1 MSNGSYSIHI
11 SGRKHSIKNKKNLV
25 SFYNHILRVYQ
36 EKKGTYDKDKIVELI
51 ENPCKSAKDY
61 IKVFNNSFL
70 EEVSEYNNKQKRKDR
85 KIDDYF
91 KHVEATDKDVAV
103 EIIIQISDQY
113 YWKENPDKKKFME
126 NVYREQIKDFKEKF
140 PDFIITNAML
150 HLDEASPHLH
160 VLGIPKATGYKR
172 GMSSQCAKSKIFTPE
187 TLEKMQKEMRE
198 NALVSMR
205 KFADPNF
212 NFKEKEKGR
221 NFDYSKEKIIELKT
235 NNDKI
240 NQVNN
245 DLKSDIMENFNEI
258 GEISRQIEKSS
269 KNIFYRI
276 FHNLPDLRHKLDK
289 KEKKL
294 ISNINWLVQNH
305 LKNLSRNFSSM
316 DEFLEGFPVIDFEGI
331 RKSAERDFYRDTYS
345 EFKQSKKDDLISEL
359 AEKEKTKKSNIEKAV
374 NLAVKELAR
383 TPEIYNKVVEIKKKE
398 IENNPGELEDLMK
411 EVERQLFQIYSDL
424 IRNSDKD
431 LFKKRRSQIRNEVV
445 LELKDEIKK
454 TVDTSEFRKQ
464 AIDEYRKSELERDLS
479 ETEKAGINKE
489 ILKIKVN
496 EALENPSD
504 EIIEKVNQEVK
515 EKLVEMKF
523 DEKINSMDYE
533 IDVNNAIEEGIKA
546 SAEKNLAAGSLMAD
560 KIIKVAHE
568 AINRYTDISNS
579 DKIIKEVLFEG
590 QVKPALEI
598 VSMGCGIEDMAKSD
612 PKIFRDVITRIK
624 EKIQE
629 IADYFG
635 VKVVHQGKD
644 FQKYKHTQPVKIKE
658 KSIIKE

>member
-1 MSNGSYSIHI
+1 MNGSYSFHI
-11 SGRKHSIKNKKNLV
+11 SSRQHAIKNKKQLV
-25 SFYNHILRVYQ
+25 SFYKHILRLYQ
-36 EKKGTYDKDKIVELI
+36 EKKGTYDKDKIIELI
-51 ENPCKSAKDY
+51 ENPCKSANDY
-61 IKVFNNSFL
+61 VKVFNKSFSNEL
-70 EEVSEYNNKQKRKDR
+70 LEYNNKQKRDDR

-91 KHVEATDKDVAV
+91 KHVESSDKDIAV
-103 EIIIQISDQY
+103 EIIIQISDKY
-113 YWKENPDKKKFME
+113 YWDENPDKRKFME
-126 NVYREQIKDFKEKF
+126 DVYREQIKDLQEMF
-140 PDFIITNAML
+140 PNLIITNAML
-150 HLDEASPHLH
+150 HLDEASPHIH
-160 VLGIPKATGYKR
+160 ILGIPKATDYKR
-172 GMSSQCAKSKIFTPE
+172 GLLAQCAKSKVFTPE
-187 TLEKMQKEMRE
+187 ILEKTQEEMRE
-198 NALVSMR
+198 KALNSMR
-205 KFADPNF
+205 KFADPDF
-212 NFKEKEKGR
+212 TFKKKEKGR

-235 NNDKI
+235 GNDRR
-240 NQVNN
+240 NQLNN
-245 DLKSDIMENFNEI
+245 DLTADIQENFNEI
-258 GEISRQIEKSS
+258 DKISKQIERS
-269 KNIFYRI
+269 KKNFFYRV
-276 FHNLPDLRHKLDK
+276 FHNLPDLRDKLDK

-294 ISNINWLVQNH
+294 ISNIDWLVQNH
-305 LKNLSRNFSSM
+305 LKKLSRNFSSM

-331 RKSAERDFYRDTYS
+331 RKSAERDFYRETYS

-374 NLAVKELAR
+374 DLAVKELAR

-411 EVERQLFQIYSDL
+411 EVEKQLFQIYSDL

-464 AIDEYRKSELERDLS
+464 AIDEYRKSEIERELS
-479 ETEKAGINKE
+479 EPEKTEINKE

-496 EALENPSD
+496 EALENPSN

-523 DEKINSMDYE
+523 DEKINSLDYE
-533 IDVNNAIEEGIKA
+533 IEVNNAIEEGIKA

-560 KIIKVAHE
+560 KVIKVAHE

-590 QVKPALEI
+590 QVEPALEI
-598 VSMGCGIEDMAKSD
+598 VSMGCGIKDMDKSD

-629 IADYFG
+629 IADYLG

>member
-1 MSNGSYSIHI
+1 MNGSYSIHI
-11 SGRKHSIKNKKNLV
+11 SSRQHAIKNKKQLV
-25 SFYNHILRVYQ
+25 SFYKHILRLYQ
-36 EKKGTYDKDKIVELI
+36 EKKGTYDKDKIIELI
-51 ENPCKSAKDY
+51 ENPCKSANDY
-61 IKVFNNSFL
+61 VKVFNKSFSNEL
-70 EEVSEYNNKQKRKDR
+70 LEYNNKQKRDDR

-91 KHVEATDKDVAV
+91 KHVESSDKDIAV
-103 EIIIQISDQY
+103 EIIIQISDKY
-113 YWKENPDKKKFME
+113 YWDENPDKRKFME
-126 NVYREQIKDFKEKF
+126 DVYREQIKDLQEMF
-140 PDFIITNAML
+140 PNLIITNAML
-150 HLDEASPHLH
+150 HLDEASPHIH
-160 VLGIPKATGYKR
+160 ILGIPKATDYKR
-172 GMSSQCAKSKIFTPE
+172 GLQAQCAKSKVFTPE
-187 TLEKMQKEMRE
+187 ILEKTQEEMRE
-198 NALVSMR
+198 KALNSMR
-205 KFADPNF
+205 KFADPDF
-212 NFKEKEKGR
+212 TFKKKEKGR

-258 GEISRQIEKSS
+258 DEISRQIEKSR
-269 KNIFYRI
+269 KNFFYRI
-276 FHNLPDLRHKLDK
+276 FHNLPDLRDKLDK

-294 ISNINWLVQNH
+294 ISNIDWLVQNH
-305 LKNLSRNFSSM
+305 LKKLSRNFSSM

-331 RKSAERDFYRDTYS
+331 RKSAERDFYRETYL

-612 PKIFRDVITRIK
+612 PKIFRDVIARIK
-624 EKIQE
+624 EKIQGV
-629 IADYFG
+629 ADYLG
-635 VKVVHQGKD
+635 VEVVFRGRD
-644 FQKYKHTQPVKIKE
+644 VQKYKHTQPVKIKE

>member
-1 MSNGSYSIHI
+1 MNGSYSIHI
-11 SGRKHSIKNKKNLV
+11 SSRQHAIKNKKQLV
-25 SFYNHILRVYQ
+25 SFYKHILRLYQ
-36 EKKGTYDKDKIVELI
+36 EKKGTYDKDKIIELI
-51 ENPCKSAKDY
+51 ENPCKSANDY
-61 IKVFNNSFL
+61 VKVFNKSFSNEL
-70 EEVSEYNNKQKRKDR
+70 LEYNNKQKRDDR

-91 KHVEATDKDVAV
+91 KHVESSDKDIAV
-103 EIIIQISDQY
+103 EIIIQISDKY
-113 YWKENPDKKKFME
+113 YWDENTDKRKFME
-126 NVYREQIKDFKEKF
+126 DVYREQIKDLQEMF
-140 PDFIITNAML
+140 PNLIITNAML
-150 HLDEASPHLH
+150 HLDEASPHIH
-160 VLGIPKATGYKR
+160 ILGIPKATDYKR
-172 GMSSQCAKSKIFTPE
+172 GLQAQCAKSKVFTPE
-187 TLEKMQKEMRE
+187 ILEKTQEEMRE
-198 NALVSMR
+198 KALNSMR
-205 KFADPNF
+205 KFADPDF
-212 NFKEKEKGR
+212 TFKKKEKGR

-276 FHNLPDLRHKLDK
+276 FHNLPDLRDKLDK

-294 ISNINWLVQNH
+294 ISNIDWLVQNH

-331 RKSAERDFYRDTYS
+331 RKSAERDFYRETYL

-374 NLAVKELAR
+374 DLAVKELAR

-464 AIDEYRKSELERDLS
+464 AIDEYRKSEIERDLS

-515 EKLVEMKF
+515 ERLVEMKF
-523 DEKINSMDYE
+523 NEKINSLDYE
-533 IDVNNAIEEGIKA
+533 IEVNNAIEEGIKA

-560 KIIKVAHE
+560 KVIKVAHE
-568 AINRYTDISNS
+568 AINRYTGICNS
-579 DKIIKEVLFEG
+579 DKIIKETLFEG

-629 IADYFG
+629 IADYLGIDMIFR
-635 VKVVHQGKD
+635 GKD
-644 FQKYKHTQPVKIKE
+644 IQKYKHMQPVKIKE
-658 KSIIKE
+658 KSIIK

>member
-1 MSNGSYSIHI
+1 MNGSYSFHI
-11 SGRKHSIKNKKNLV
+11 SSRQHAIKNKKQLV
-25 SFYNHILRVYQ
+25 SFYKHILRLYQ
-36 EKKGTYDKDKIVELI
+36 EKKGTYDKDKIIELI
-51 ENPCKSAKDY
+51 ENPCKSANDY
-61 IKVFNNSFL
+61 VKVFNKSFSNEL
-70 EEVSEYNNKQKRKDR
+70 LEYNNKQKRDDR

-91 KHVEATDKDVAV
+91 KHVESSDKDIAV
-103 EIIIQISDQY
+103 EIIIQISDKY
-113 YWKENPDKKKFME
+113 YWDENPDKRKFME
-126 NVYREQIKDFKEKF
+126 DVYREQIKDLQEMF
-140 PDFIITNAML
+140 PNLIITNAML
-150 HLDEASPHLH
+150 HLDEASPHIH
-160 VLGIPKATGYKR
+160 ILGIPKATDYKR
-172 GMSSQCAKSKIFTPE
+172 GLLAQCAKSKVFTPE
-187 TLEKMQKEMRE
+187 ILEKTQEEMRE
-198 NALVSMR
+198 KALNSMR
-205 KFADPNF
+205 KFADPDF
-212 NFKEKEKGR
+212 TFKKKEKGR

-235 NNDKI
+235 GNDRR
-240 NQVNN
+240 NQLNN
-245 DLKSDIMENFNEI
+245 DLTADIQENFNEI
-258 GEISRQIEKSS
+258 DKISKQIERS
-269 KNIFYRI
+269 KKNFFYRV
-276 FHNLPDLRHKLDK
+276 FHNLPDLRDKLDK

-294 ISNINWLVQNH
+294 ISNIDWLVQNH

-331 RKSAERDFYRDTYS
+331 RKSAERDFYRETYL

-374 NLAVKELAR
+374 DLAVKELAR

-398 IENNPGELEDLMK
+398 IENNPGELENLMK
-411 EVERQLFQIYSDL
+411 EVENQLFQLYSDL

-431 LFKKRRSQIRNEVV
+431 FFKKRRSQIRNEVV

-496 EALENPSD
+496 EALENPSN

-515 EKLVEMKF
+515 ERLVEMKF
-523 DEKINSMDYE
+523 DEKINSLDYE
-533 IDVNNAIEEGIKA
+533 IEVNNAIEEGIKA

-560 KIIKVAHE
+560 KVIKVAHE

-590 QVKPALEI
+590 QVEPALEI
-598 VSMGCGIEDMAKSD
+598 VSMGCGIKDMDKSD
-612 PKIFRDVITRIK
+612 PKIFRDVVSKIK
-624 EKIQE
+624 EKIQK
-629 IADYFG
+629 IADYWG
-635 VKVVHQGKD
+635 IDVVFRGKD
-644 FQKYKHTQPVKIKE
+644 IQKYKHMQPVKIKE

>member
-1 MSNGSYSIHI
+1 MNGSYSIHI
-11 SGRKHSIKNKKNLV
+11 SSRQHAIKNKKQLV
-25 SFYNHILRVYQ
+25 SFYKHILRLYQ
-36 EKKGTYDKDKIVELI
+36 EKKGTYDKDKIIELI
-51 ENPCKSAKDY
+51 ENPCKSANDY
-61 IKVFNNSFL
+61 VKVFNKSFSNEL
-70 EEVSEYNNKQKRKDR
+70 LEYNNKQKRDDR

-91 KHVEATDKDVAV
+91 KHVESSDKDIAV
-103 EIIIQISDQY
+103 EIIIQISDKY
-113 YWKENPDKKKFME
+113 YWDENPDKRKFME
-126 NVYREQIKDFKEKF
+126 DVYREQIKDLQEMF
-140 PDFIITNAML
+140 PNLIITNAML
-150 HLDEASPHLH
+150 HLDEASPHIH
-160 VLGIPKATGYKR
+160 ILGIPKATDYKR
-172 GMSSQCAKSKIFTPE
+172 GLQAQCAKSKVFTPE
-187 TLEKMQKEMRE
+187 ILEKTQEEMRE
-198 NALVSMR
+198 KALNSMR
-205 KFADPNF
+205 KFADPDF
-212 NFKEKEKGR
+212 TFKKKEKGR

-276 FHNLPDLRHKLDK
+276 FHNLPDLRDKLDK

-294 ISNINWLVQNH
+294 ISNIDWLVQNH
-305 LKNLSRNFSSM
+305 LKKLSRNFSSM

-331 RKSAERDFYRDTYS
+331 RKSAERDFYRETYL

-612 PKIFRDVITRIK
+612 PKIFRDVTARIK
-624 EKIQE
+624 EKIQGV
-629 IADYFG
+629 ADYLG
-635 VKVVHQGKD
+635 VEVVFRGRD
-644 FQKYKHTQPVKIKE
+644 VQKYKHTQPVKIKE

>member
-1 MSNGSYSIHI
+1 MNGSYSIHI
-11 SGRKHSIKNKKNLV
+11 SSRQHAIKNKKQLV
-25 SFYNHILRVYQ
+25 SFYKHILRLYQ
-36 EKKGTYDKDKIVELI
+36 EKKGTYDKDKIIELI
-51 ENPCKSAKDY
+51 ENPCKSANDY
-61 IKVFNNSFL
+61 VKVFNKSFSNEL
-70 EEVSEYNNKQKRKDR
+70 LEYNNKQKRDDR

-91 KHVEATDKDVAV
+91 KHVESSDKDIAV
-103 EIIIQISDQY
+103 EIIIQISDKY
-113 YWKENPDKKKFME
+113 YWDENPDKRKFME
-126 NVYREQIKDFKEKF
+126 DVYREQIKDLQEMF
-140 PDFIITNAML
+140 PNLIITNAML
-150 HLDEASPHLH
+150 HLDEASPHIH
-160 VLGIPKATGYKR
+160 ILGIPKATDYKR
-172 GMSSQCAKSKIFTPE
+172 GLQAQCAKSKVFTPE
-187 TLEKMQKEMRE
+187 ILEKTQEEMRE
-198 NALVSMR
+198 KALNSMR
-205 KFADPNF
+205 KFADPDF
-212 NFKEKEKGR
+212 TFKKKEKGR

-276 FHNLPDLRHKLDK
+276 FHNLPDLRDKLDK

-294 ISNINWLVQNH
+294 ISNIDWLVQNH
-305 LKNLSRNFSSM
+305 LKKLSRNFSSM

-331 RKSAERDFYRDTYS
+331 RKSAERDFYRETYL

-374 NLAVKELAR
+374 DLAVKELAR

-612 PKIFRDVITRIK
+612 PKIFRDVIARIK
-624 EKIQE
+624 EKIQGV
-629 IADYFG
+629 ADYLG
-635 VKVVHQGKD
+635 VEVVFRGRD
-644 FQKYKHTQPVKIKE
+644 VQKYKHTQPVKIKE

>member
-1 MSNGSYSIHI
+1 MNGSYSFHI
-11 SGRKHSIKNKKNLV
+11 SSRQHAIKNKKQLV
-25 SFYNHILRVYQ
+25 SFYKHILRLYQ
-36 EKKGTYDKDKIVELI
+36 EKKGTYDKDKIIELI
-51 ENPCKSAKDY
+51 ENPCKSANDY
-61 IKVFNNSFL
+61 VKVFNKSFSNEL
-70 EEVSEYNNKQKRKDR
+70 LEYNNKQKRDDR

-91 KHVEATDKDVAV
+91 KHVESSDKDIAV
-103 EIIIQISDQY
+103 EIIIQISDKY
-113 YWKENPDKKKFME
+113 YWDENPDKRKFME
-126 NVYREQIKDFKEKF
+126 DVYREQIKDLQEMF
-140 PDFIITNAML
+140 PNLIITNAML
-150 HLDEASPHLH
+150 HLDEASPHIH
-160 VLGIPKATGYKR
+160 ILGIPKATDYKR
-172 GMSSQCAKSKIFTPE
+172 GLLAQCAKSKVF
-187 TLEKMQKEMRE
+187 TLEILEKTQEEMRE
-198 NALVSMR
+198 KALNSMR
-205 KFADPNF
+205 KFADPDF
-212 NFKEKEKGR
+212 TFKKKEKGR

-235 NNDKI
+235 GNDRR
-240 NQVNN
+240 NQLNN
-245 DLKSDIMENFNEI
+245 DLTADIMENFNEI
-258 GEISRQIEKSS
+258 DEISRQIEKSS

-276 FHNLPDLRHKLDK
+276 FHNLPDLRDKLDK

-294 ISNINWLVQNH
+294 ISNIDWLVQNH
-305 LKNLSRNFSSM
+305 LKKLSRNFSSM

-331 RKSAERDFYRDTYS
+331 RKSAERDFYRETYL

-411 EVERQLFQIYSDL
+411 EVEKQLFQIYSDL

-464 AIDEYRKSELERDLS
+464 AIDEYRKSEIERDLS

-515 EKLVEMKF
+515 ERLVEMKF
-523 DEKINSMDYE
+523 NEKINSLDYE
-533 IDVNNAIEEGIKA
+533 IEVNNAIEEGIKA
-546 SAEKNLAAGSLMAD
+546 SAEKNLVASSFMAD
-560 KIIKVAHE
+560 KVIEVAHE
-568 AINRYTDISNS
+568 AINRYTGICNS
-579 DKIIKEVLFEG
+579 DKIIKETLFEG

-629 IADYFG
+629 IADYLG

>member
-1 MSNGSYSIHI
+1 MNGSYSFHI
-11 SGRKHSIKNKKNLV
+11 SSRQHAIKNKKQLV
-25 SFYNHILRVYQ
+25 SFYKHILRLYQ
-36 EKKGTYDKDKIVELI
+36 EKKGTYDKDKIIELI
-51 ENPCKSAKDY
+51 ENPCKSANDY
-61 IKVFNNSFL
+61 VKVFNKSFSNEL
-70 EEVSEYNNKQKRKDR
+70 LEYNNKQKRDDR

-91 KHVEATDKDVAV
+91 KHVESSDKDIAV
-103 EIIIQISDQY
+103 EIIIQISDKY
-113 YWKENPDKKKFME
+113 YWDENPDKRKFME
-126 NVYREQIKDFKEKF
+126 DVYREQIKDLQEMF
-140 PDFIITNAML
+140 PNLIITNAML
-150 HLDEASPHLH
+150 HLDEASPHIH
-160 VLGIPKATGYKR
+160 ILGIPKATDYKR
-172 GMSSQCAKSKIFTPE
+172 GLQAQCAKSKVFTPE
-187 TLEKMQKEMRE
+187 ILEKTQEEMRE
-198 NALVSMR
+198 KALNSMR
-205 KFADPNF
+205 KFADPDF
-212 NFKEKEKGR
+212 TFKKKEKGR

-276 FHNLPDLRHKLDK
+276 FHNLPDLRDKLDK

-294 ISNINWLVQNH
+294 ISNIDWLVQNH
-305 LKNLSRNFSSM
+305 LKKLSRNFSSM

-331 RKSAERDFYRDTYS
+331 RKSAERDFYRETYL

-612 PKIFRDVITRIK
+612 PKIFRDVIARIK
-624 EKIQE
+624 EKIQK
-629 IADYFG
+629 IADYLGIDLVFR
-635 VKVVHQGKD
+635 GKD
-644 FQKYKHTQPVKIKE
+644 IQKYKHMQPVKIKE

>member
-1 MSNGSYSIHI
+1 MNGSYSIHI
-11 SGRKHSIKNKKNLV
+11 SSRQHAIKNKKQLV
-25 SFYNHILRVYQ
+25 SFYKHILRLYQ
-36 EKKGTYDKDKIVELI
+36 EKKGTYDKDKIIELI
-51 ENPCKSAKDY
+51 ENPCKSANDY
-61 IKVFNNSFL
+61 VKVFNKSFSNEL
-70 EEVSEYNNKQKRKDR
+70 LEYNNKQKRDDR

-91 KHVEATDKDVAV
+91 KHVESSDKDIAV
-103 EIIIQISDQY
+103 EIIIQISDKY
-113 YWKENPDKKKFME
+113 YWDENPDKRKFME
-126 NVYREQIKDFKEKF
+126 DVYREQIKDLQEMF
-140 PDFIITNAML
+140 PNLIITNAML
-150 HLDEASPHLH
+150 HLDEASPHIH
-160 VLGIPKATGYKR
+160 ILGIPKATDYKR
-172 GMSSQCAKSKIFTPE
+172 GLQAQCAKSKVFTPE
-187 TLEKMQKEMRE
+187 ILEKTQEEMRE
-198 NALVSMR
+198 KALNSMR
-205 KFADPNF
+205 KFADPDF
-212 NFKEKEKGR
+212 TFKKKEKGR

-258 GEISRQIEKSS
+258 DEISRQIEKSR

-276 FHNLPDLRHKLDK
+276 FHNLPDLRDKLDK

-294 ISNINWLVQNH
+294 ISNIDWLVQNH
-305 LKNLSRNFSSM
+305 LKKLSRNFSSM

-331 RKSAERDFYRDTYS
+331 RKSAERDFYRETYL

-612 PKIFRDVITRIK
+612 PKIFRDVIARIK
-624 EKIQE
+624 EKIQGV
-629 IADYFG
+629 ADYLG
-635 VKVVHQGKD
+635 VEVVFRGRD
-644 FQKYKHTQPVKIKE
+644 VQKYKHTQPVKIKE

>member
-1 MSNGSYSIHI
+1 MNGSYSFHI
-11 SGRKHSIKNKKNLV
+11 SSRQHAIKNKKQLV
-25 SFYNHILRVYQ
+25 SFYKHILRLYQ
-36 EKKGTYDKDKIVELI
+36 EKKGTYDKDKIIELI
-51 ENPCKSAKDY
+51 ENPCKSANDY
-61 IKVFNNSFL
+61 VKVFNKSFSNEL
-70 EEVSEYNNKQKRKDR
+70 LEYNNKQKRDDR

-91 KHVEATDKDVAV
+91 KHVESSDKDIAV
-103 EIIIQISDQY
+103 EIIIQISDKY
-113 YWKENPDKKKFME
+113 YWDENPDKRKFME
-126 NVYREQIKDFKEKF
+126 DVYREQIKDLQEMF
-140 PDFIITNAML
+140 PNLIITNAML
-150 HLDEASPHLH
+150 HLDEASPHIH
-160 VLGIPKATGYKR
+160 ILGIPKATDYKR
-172 GMSSQCAKSKIFTPE
+172 GLLAQCAKSKVFTPE
-187 TLEKMQKEMRE
+187 ILEKTQEEMRE
-198 NALVSMR
+198 KALNSMR
-205 KFADPNF
+205 KFADPDF
-212 NFKEKEKGR
+212 TFKKKEKGR

-235 NNDKI
+235 GNDRR
-240 NQVNN
+240 NQLNN
-245 DLKSDIMENFNEI
+245 DLTADIQENFNEI
-258 GEISRQIEKSS
+258 DEISRQIEKFR
-269 KNIFYRI
+269 KNFFYRI
-276 FHNLPDLRHKLDK
+276 FHNLPDLRDKLDK

-294 ISNINWLVQNH
+294 ISNIDWLVQNH

-331 RKSAERDFYRDTYS
+331 RKSAERDFYRETYL

-374 NLAVKELAR
+374 DLAVKELAR

-398 IENNPGELEDLMK
+398 IENNPGELENLMK
-411 EVERQLFQIYSDL
+411 EVENQLFQLYSDL

-431 LFKKRRSQIRNEVV
+431 FFKKRRSQIRNEVV

-496 EALENPSD
+496 EALENPSN

-515 EKLVEMKF
+515 ERLVEMKF
-523 DEKINSMDYE
+523 DEKINSLDYE
-533 IDVNNAIEEGIKA
+533 IEVNNAIEEGIKA

-560 KIIKVAHE
+560 KVIKVAHE
-568 AINRYTDISNS
+568 AINRYTGICNS

-590 QVKPALEI
+590 QIKPALEI

-629 IADYFG
+629 IADYLG
-635 VKVVHQGKD
+635 IKVVHQGKD

>member
-1 MSNGSYSIHI
+1 MNGSYSIHI
-11 SGRKHSIKNKKNLV
+11 SSRQHAIKNKKQLV
-25 SFYNHILRVYQ
+25 SFYKHILRLYQ
-36 EKKGTYDKDKIVELI
+36 EKKGTYDKDKIIELI
-51 ENPCKSAKDY
+51 ENPCKSANDY
-61 IKVFNNSFL
+61 VKVFNKSFSNEL
-70 EEVSEYNNKQKRKDR
+70 LEYNNKQKRDDR

-91 KHVEATDKDVAV
+91 KHVESSDKDIAV
-103 EIIIQISDQY
+103 EIIIQISDKY
-113 YWKENPDKKKFME
+113 YWDENPDKRKFME
-126 NVYREQIKDFKEKF
+126 DVYREQIKDLQEMF
-140 PDFIITNAML
+140 PNLIITNAML
-150 HLDEASPHLH
+150 HLDEASPHIH
-160 VLGIPKATGYKR
+160 ILGIPKATDYKR
-172 GMSSQCAKSKIFTPE
+172 GLQAQCAKSKVFTPE
-187 TLEKMQKEMRE
+187 ILEKTQEEMRE
-198 NALVSMR
+198 KALNSMR
-205 KFADPNF
+205 KFADPDF
-212 NFKEKEKGR
+212 TFKKKEKGR

-276 FHNLPDLRHKLDK
+276 FHNLPDLRDKLDK

-294 ISNINWLVQNH
+294 ISNIDWLVQNH
-305 LKNLSRNFSSM
+305 LKKLSRNFSSM

-331 RKSAERDFYRDTYS
+331 RKSAERDFYRETYL

-612 PKIFRDVITRIK
+612 PKIFRDVIARIK
-624 EKIQE
+624 EKIQGV
-629 IADYFG
+629 ADYLG
-635 VKVVHQGKD
+635 VEVVFRD
-644 FQKYKHTQPVKIKE
+644 RDVQKYKHTQPVKIKE

>member
-1 MSNGSYSIHI
+1 MNGSYSIHI
-11 SGRKHSIKNKKNLV
+11 SSRQHAIKNKKQLV
-25 SFYNHILRVYQ
+25 SFYKHILRLYQ
-36 EKKGTYDKDKIVELI
+36 EKKGTYDKDKIIELI
-51 ENPCKSAKDY
+51 ENPCKSANDY
-61 IKVFNNSFL
+61 VKVFNKSFSNEL
-70 EEVSEYNNKQKRKDR
+70 LEYNNKQKRDDR

-91 KHVEATDKDVAV
+91 KHVESSDKDIAV
-103 EIIIQISDQY
+103 EIIIQISDKY
-113 YWKENPDKKKFME
+113 YWDENPDKRKFME
-126 NVYREQIKDFKEKF
+126 DVYREQIKDLQEMF
-140 PDFIITNAML
+140 PNLIITNAML
-150 HLDEASPHLH
+150 HLDEASPHIH
-160 VLGIPKATGYKR
+160 ILGIPKATDYKR
-172 GMSSQCAKSKIFTPE
+172 GLQAQCAKSKVFTPE
-187 TLEKMQKEMRE
+187 ILEKTQEEMRE
-198 NALVSMR
+198 KALNSMR
-205 KFADPNF
+205 KFADPDF
-212 NFKEKEKGR
+212 TFKKKEKGR

-276 FHNLPDLRHKLDK
+276 FHNLPDLRDKLDK

-294 ISNINWLVQNH
+294 ISNIDWLVQNH
-305 LKNLSRNFSSM
+305 LKKLSRNFSSM

-331 RKSAERDFYRDTYS
+331 RKSAERDFYRETYL

-411 EVERQLFQIYSDL
+411 EVERQLFQIYSNL

-533 IDVNNAIEEGIKA
+533 IDVNNAI
-546 SAEKNLAAGSLMAD
+546 
-560 KIIKVAHE
+560 
-568 AINRYTDISNS
+568 
-579 DKIIKEVLFEG
+579 
-590 QVKPALEI
+590 
-598 VSMGCGIEDMAKSD
+598 
-612 PKIFRDVITRIK
+612 
-624 EKIQE
+624 
-629 IADYFG
+629 
-635 VKVVHQGKD
+635 
-644 FQKYKHTQPVKIKE
+644 
-658 KSIIKE
+658 

>member
-1 MSNGSYSIHI
+1 MNGSYSIHI
-11 SGRKHSIKNKKNLV
+11 SSRQHAIKNKKQLV
-25 SFYNHILRVYQ
+25 SFYKHILRLYQ
-36 EKKGTYDKDKIVELI
+36 EKKGTYDKDKIIELI
-51 ENPCKSAKDY
+51 ENPCKSANDY
-61 IKVFNNSFL
+61 VKVFNKSFSNEL
-70 EEVSEYNNKQKRKDR
+70 LEYNNKQKRDDR

-91 KHVEATDKDVAV
+91 KHVESSDKDIAV
-103 EIIIQISDQY
+103 EIIIQISDKY
-113 YWKENPDKKKFME
+113 YWDENTDKRKFME
-126 NVYREQIKDFKEKF
+126 DVYREQIKDLQEMF
-140 PDFIITNAML
+140 PNLIITNAML
-150 HLDEASPHLH
+150 HLDEASPHIH
-160 VLGIPKATGYKR
+160 ILGIPKATDYKR
-172 GMSSQCAKSKIFTPE
+172 GLQAQCAKSKVFTPE
-187 TLEKMQKEMRE
+187 ILEKTQEEMRE
-198 NALVSMR
+198 KALNSMR
-205 KFADPNF
+205 KFADPDF
-212 NFKEKEKGR
+212 TFKKKEKGR

-276 FHNLPDLRHKLDK
+276 FHNLPDLRDKLDK

-294 ISNINWLVQNH
+294 ISNIDWLVQNH
-305 LKNLSRNFSSM
+305 LKKLSRNFSSM

-331 RKSAERDFYRDTYS
+331 RKSAERDFYRETYL

-590 QVKPALEI
+590 QV
-598 VSMGCGIEDMAKSD
+598 MGCGIEDMAKSD
-612 PKIFRDVITRIK
+612 PKIFRDVIARIK
-624 EKIQE
+624 EKIQGV
-629 IADYFG
+629 ADYLG
-635 VKVVHQGKD
+635 VEVVFRGRD
-644 FQKYKHTQPVKIKE
+644 VQKYKHTQPVKIKE

>member
-1 MSNGSYSIHI
+1 MNGSYSIHI
-11 SGRKHSIKNKKNLV
+11 SSRQHAIKNKKQLV
-25 SFYNHILRVYQ
+25 SFYKHILRLYQ
-36 EKKGTYDKDKIVELI
+36 EKKGTYDKDKIIELI
-51 ENPCKSAKDY
+51 ENPCKSANDY
-61 IKVFNNSFL
+61 VKVFNKSFSNEL
-70 EEVSEYNNKQKRKDR
+70 LEYNNKQKRDVR

-91 KHVEATDKDVAV
+91 KHVESSDKDIAV
-103 EIIIQISDQY
+103 EIIIQISDKY
-113 YWKENPDKKKFME
+113 YWDENPDKRKFME
-126 NVYREQIKDFKEKF
+126 DVYREQIKDLQEMF
-140 PDFIITNAML
+140 PNLIITNAML
-150 HLDEASPHLH
+150 HLDEASPHIH
-160 VLGIPKATGYKR
+160 ILGIPKATDYKR
-172 GMSSQCAKSKIFTPE
+172 GLQAQCAKSKVFTPE
-187 TLEKMQKEMRE
+187 ILEKTQEEMRE
-198 NALVSMR
+198 KALNSMR
-205 KFADPNF
+205 KFSDPDF
-212 NFKEKEKGR
+212 TFKKKEKGR

-276 FHNLPDLRHKLDK
+276 FHNLPDLRDKLDK

-294 ISNINWLVQNH
+294 ISNIDWLVQNH
-305 LKNLSRNFSSM
+305 LKKLSRNFSSM

-331 RKSAERDFYRDTYS
+331 RKSAERDFYRETYL

-612 PKIFRDVITRIK
+612 PKIFRDVIARIK
-624 EKIQE
+624 EKIQGV
-629 IADYFG
+629 ADYLG
-635 VKVVHQGKD
+635 VEVVFRGRD
-644 FQKYKHTQPVKIKE
+644 VQKYKHTQPVKIKE

>member
-1 MSNGSYSIHI
+1 MNGSYSFHI
-11 SGRKHSIKNKKNLV
+11 SSRQHAIKNKKQLV
-25 SFYNHILRVYQ
+25 SFYKHILRLYQ
-36 EKKGTYDKDKIVELI
+36 EKKGTYDKDKIIELI
-51 ENPCKSAKDY
+51 ENPCKSANDY
-61 IKVFNNSFL
+61 VKVFNKSFSNEL
-70 EEVSEYNNKQKRKDR
+70 LEYNNKQKRDVR

-91 KHVEATDKDVAV
+91 KHVESSDKDIAV
-103 EIIIQISDQY
+103 EIIIQISDKY
-113 YWKENPDKKKFME
+113 YWDENPDKRKFME
-126 NVYREQIKDFKEKF
+126 DVYREQIKDLQEMF
-140 PDFIITNAML
+140 PNLIITNAML
-150 HLDEASPHLH
+150 HLDEASPHIH
-160 VLGIPKATGYKR
+160 ILGIPKATDYKR
-172 GMSSQCAKSKIFTPE
+172 GLLAQCAKSKVFTPE
-187 TLEKMQKEMRE
+187 ILEKTQEEMRE
-198 NALVSMR
+198 KALNSMR
-205 KFADPNF
+205 KFAVPDF
-212 NFKEKEKGR
+212 TFKKKEKGR

-235 NNDKI
+235 GNDRR
-240 NQVNN
+240 NQLNN
-245 DLKSDIMENFNEI
+245 DLTADIQENFNEI
-258 GEISRQIEKSS
+258 DKISKQIERS
-269 KNIFYRI
+269 KKNFFYRV
-276 FHNLPDLRHKLDK
+276 FHNLPDLRDKLDK

-294 ISNINWLVQNH
+294 ISNIDWLVQNH
-305 LKNLSRNFSSM
+305 LKKLSRNFSSM

-331 RKSAERDFYRDTYS
+331 RKSAERDFYRETYS

-374 NLAVKELAR
+374 DLAVKELAR

-398 IENNPGELEDLMK
+398 IENNPGELEELMK
-411 EVERQLFQIYSDL
+411 EVEKQLFQIYSDL

-464 AIDEYRKSELERDLS
+464 AIDEYRKSEIERELS
-479 ETEKAGINKE
+479 EPEKTEINKE

-496 EALENPSD
+496 EALENPSN

-612 PKIFRDVITRIK
+612 PKIFRDVIARIK
-624 EKIQE
+624 EKIQGV
-629 IADYFG
+629 ADYLGIDLVFR
-635 VKVVHQGKD
+635 GKD
-644 FQKYKHTQPVKIKE
+644 IQKYKHMQPVKIKE
-658 KSIIKE
+658 KPIIK

>member
-1 MSNGSYSIHI
+1 MNGSYSIHI
-11 SGRKHSIKNKKNLV
+11 SSRQHAIKNKKQLV
-25 SFYNHILRVYQ
+25 SFYKHILRLYQ
-36 EKKGTYDKDKIVELI
+36 EKKGTYDKDKIIELI
-51 ENPCKSAKDY
+51 ENPCKSANDY
-61 IKVFNNSFL
+61 VKVFNKSFSNEL
-70 EEVSEYNNKQKRKDR
+70 LEYNNKQKRDDR

-91 KHVEATDKDVAV
+91 KHVESSDKDIAV
-103 EIIIQISDQY
+103 EIIIQISDKY
-113 YWKENPDKKKFME
+113 YWDENPDKRKFME
-126 NVYREQIKDFKEKF
+126 DVYREQIKDLQEMF
-140 PDFIITNAML
+140 PNLIITNAML
-150 HLDEASPHLH
+150 HLDEASPHIH
-160 VLGIPKATGYKR
+160 ILGIPKATDYKR
-172 GMSSQCAKSKIFTPE
+172 GLQAQCAKSKVFTPE
-187 TLEKMQKEMRE
+187 ILEKTQEEMRE
-198 NALVSMR
+198 KALNSMR
-205 KFADPNF
+205 KFADPDF
-212 NFKEKEKGR
+212 TFKKKEKGR

-276 FHNLPDLRHKLDK
+276 FHNLPDLRDKLDK

-294 ISNINWLVQNH
+294 ISNIDWLVQNH
-305 LKNLSRNFSSM
+305 LKKLSRNFSSM

-331 RKSAERDFYRDTYS
+331 RKSAERDFYRETYL

-411 EVERQLFQIYSDL
+411 EVENQLFQFYSDM
-424 IRNSDKD
+424 IRKSDKD
-431 LFKKRRSQIRNEVV
+431 YFKKKRSQIQNEVV

-479 ETEKAGINKE
+479 EPEKTEINKE

-598 VSMGCGIEDMAKSD
+598 VSMGCGIKDMDKSD
-612 PKIFRDVITRIK
+612 PKIFRDVVSKIK
-624 EKIQE
+624 QTIQN
-629 IADYFG
+629 IADYLG
-635 VKVVHQGKD
+635 IDVVFQGKD

>member
-1 MSNGSYSIHI
+1 MNGSYSIHI
-11 SGRKHSIKNKKNLV
+11 SSRQHAIKNKKQLV
-25 SFYNHILRVYQ
+25 SFYKHILRLYQ
-36 EKKGTYDKDKIVELI
+36 EKKGTYDKDKIIELI
-51 ENPCKSAKDY
+51 ENPCKSANDY
-61 IKVFNNSFL
+61 VKVFNKSFSNEL
-70 EEVSEYNNKQKRKDR
+70 LEYNNKQKRDDR

-91 KHVEATDKDVAV
+91 KHVESSDKDIAV
-103 EIIIQISDQY
+103 EIIIQISDKY
-113 YWKENPDKKKFME
+113 YWDENPDKRKFME
-126 NVYREQIKDFKEKF
+126 DVYREQIKDLQEMF
-140 PDFIITNAML
+140 PNLIITNAML
-150 HLDEASPHLH
+150 HLDEASPHIH
-160 VLGIPKATGYKR
+160 ILGIPKATDYKR
-172 GMSSQCAKSKIFTPE
+172 GLQAQCAKSKVFTPE
-187 TLEKMQKEMRE
+187 ILEKTQEEMRE
-198 NALVSMR
+198 KALNSMR
-205 KFADPNF
+205 KFADPDF
-212 NFKEKEKGR
+212 TFKKKEKGR

-235 NNDKI
+235 GNDRR
-240 NQVNN
+240 NQLNN
-245 DLKSDIMENFNEI
+245 DLTADIQENFNEI
-258 GEISRQIEKSS
+258 DEISRQMEKSR

-276 FHNLPDLRHKLDK
+276 FHNLPDLRDKLDK

-294 ISNINWLVQNH
+294 ISNIDWLVQNH
-305 LKNLSRNFSSM
+305 LKKLSRNFSSM

-345 EFKQSKKDDLISEL
+345 EFKQSKKNDLISEL

-383 TPEIYNKVVEIKKKE
+383 TPGIYNRVVEIKKKE

-411 EVERQLFQIYSDL
+411 EVEKQLFQFYSDL
-424 IRNSDKD
+424 IRNSDED
-431 LFKKRRSQIRNEVV
+431 LFKKRRVKIKNEVV

-464 AIDEYRKSELERDLS
+464 AIDEYRKSEIERELS
-479 ETEKAGINKE
+479 EPEKAGINKE

-523 DEKINSMDYE
+523 DEKISSMDYE

-560 KIIKVAHE
+560 EIIKVAHE
-568 AINRYTDISNS
+568 AINRYTGISNS
-579 DKIIKEVLFEG
+579 DKIIKETLFEG

-598 VSMGCGIEDMAKSD
+598 VSMGCGIKDMDKSD
-612 PKIFRDVITRIK
+612 PKIFRDVVSKIK
-624 EKIQE
+624 QTIQN
-629 IADYFG
+629 IADYLG
-635 VKVVHQGKD
+635 IDVVFQGKD

>member
-1 MSNGSYSIHI
+1 MNGSYSFHI
-11 SGRKHSIKNKKNLV
+11 SSRQHAIKNKKQLV
-25 SFYNHILRVYQ
+25 SFYKHILRLYQ
-36 EKKGTYDKDKIVELI
+36 EKKGTYDKDKIIELI
-51 ENPCKSAKDY
+51 ENPCKSANDY
-61 IKVFNNSFL
+61 VKVFNKSFSNEL
-70 EEVSEYNNKQKRKDR
+70 LEYNNKQKRDDR

-91 KHVEATDKDVAV
+91 KHVESSDKDIAV
-103 EIIIQISDQY
+103 EIIIQISDKY
-113 YWKENPDKKKFME
+113 YWDENPDKRKFME
-126 NVYREQIKDFKEKF
+126 DVYREQIKDLQEMF
-140 PDFIITNAML
+140 PNLIITNAML
-150 HLDEASPHLH
+150 HLDEASPHIH
-160 VLGIPKATGYKR
+160 ILGIPKATDYKR
-172 GMSSQCAKSKIFTPE
+172 GLLAQCAKSKVFTPE
-187 TLEKMQKEMRE
+187 ILEKTQEEMRE
-198 NALVSMR
+198 KALNSMR
-205 KFADPNF
+205 KFADPDF
-212 NFKEKEKGR
+212 TFKKKEKGR

-276 FHNLPDLRHKLDK
+276 FHNLPDLRDKLDK

-294 ISNINWLVQNH
+294 ISNIDWLVQNH
-305 LKNLSRNFSSM
+305 LKKLSRNFSSM

-331 RKSAERDFYRDTYS
+331 RKSAERDFYRETYL

-374 NLAVKELAR
+374 DLAVKELAR

-398 IENNPGELEDLMK
+398 IENNPGELENLMK
-411 EVERQLFQIYSDL
+411 EVENQLFQLYSDL

-431 LFKKRRSQIRNEVV
+431 FFKKRRSQIRNEVV

-496 EALENPSD
+496 EALENPSN

-515 EKLVEMKF
+515 ERLVEMKF
-523 DEKINSMDYE
+523 DEKINSLDYE
-533 IDVNNAIEEGIKA
+533 IEVNNAIEEGIKA

-560 KIIKVAHE
+560 KVIKVAHE

-590 QVKPALEI
+590 QVEPALEI
-598 VSMGCGIEDMAKSD
+598 VSMGCGIKDMDKSD
-612 PKIFRDVITRIK
+612 PKIFRDVVSKIK
-624 EKIQE
+624 EKIQK
-629 IADYFG
+629 IADYWG
-635 VKVVHQGKD
+635 IDVVFRGKD
-644 FQKYKHTQPVKIKE
+644 IQKYKHMQPVKIKE

>member
-1 MSNGSYSIHI
+1 MNGSYSFHI
-11 SGRKHSIKNKKNLV
+11 SSRQHAIKNKKQLV
-25 SFYNHILRVYQ
+25 SFYKHILRLYQ
-36 EKKGTYDKDKIVELI
+36 EKKGTYDKDKIIELI
-51 ENPCKSAKDY
+51 ENPCKSANDY
-61 IKVFNNSFL
+61 VKVFNKSFSNEL
-70 EEVSEYNNKQKRKDR
+70 LEYNNKQKRDDR

-91 KHVEATDKDVAV
+91 KHVESSDKDIAV
-103 EIIIQISDQY
+103 EIIIQISDKY
-113 YWKENPDKKKFME
+113 YWDENPDKRKFME
-126 NVYREQIKDFKEKF
+126 DVYREQIKDLQEMF
-140 PDFIITNAML
+140 PNLIITNAML
-150 HLDEASPHLH
+150 HLDEASPHIH
-160 VLGIPKATGYKR
+160 ILGIPKATDYKR
-172 GMSSQCAKSKIFTPE
+172 GLLAQCAKSKVFTPE
-187 TLEKMQKEMRE
+187 ILEKTQEEMRE
-198 NALVSMR
+198 KALNSMR
-205 KFADPNF
+205 KFADPDF
-212 NFKEKEKGR
+212 TFKKKEKGR

-235 NNDKI
+235 GNDRR
-240 NQVNN
+240 NQLNN
-245 DLKSDIMENFNEI
+245 DLTADIQENFNEI
-258 GEISRQIEKSS
+258 DEISRQIEKFR
-269 KNIFYRI
+269 KNFFYRI
-276 FHNLPDLRHKLDK
+276 FHNLPDLRDKLDK

-294 ISNINWLVQNH
+294 ISNIDWLVQNH

-331 RKSAERDFYRDTYS
+331 RKSAERDFYRETYL

-374 NLAVKELAR
+374 DLAVKELAR

-398 IENNPGELEDLMK
+398 IENNPGELENLMK
-411 EVERQLFQIYSDL
+411 EVENQLFQLYSDL

-431 LFKKRRSQIRNEVV
+431 FFKKRRSQIRNEVV

-496 EALENPSD
+496 EALENPSN

-515 EKLVEMKF
+515 ERLVEMKF
-523 DEKINSMDYE
+523 DEKINSLDYE
-533 IDVNNAIEEGIKA
+533 IEVNNAIEEGIKA

-560 KIIKVAHE
+560 KVIKVAHE

-590 QVKPALEI
+590 QVEPALEI
-598 VSMGCGIEDMAKSD
+598 VSMGCGIKDMDKSD
-612 PKIFRDVITRIK
+612 PKIFRDVVSKIK
-624 EKIQE
+624 EKIQK
-629 IADYFG
+629 IADYWG
-635 VKVVHQGKD
+635 IDVVFRGKD
-644 FQKYKHTQPVKIKE
+644 IQKYKHMQPVKIKE

>member
-1 MSNGSYSIHI
+1 MNGSYSIHI
-11 SGRKHSIKNKKNLV
+11 SSRQHAIKNKKQLV
-25 SFYNHILRVYQ
+25 SFYKHILRLYQ
-36 EKKGTYDKDKIVELI
+36 EKKGTYDKDKIIELI
-51 ENPCKSAKDY
+51 ENPCKSANDY
-61 IKVFNNSFL
+61 VKVFNKSFSNEL
-70 EEVSEYNNKQKRKDR
+70 LEYNNKQKRDDR

-91 KHVEATDKDVAV
+91 KHVESSDNDIAV
-103 EIIIQISDQY
+103 EIIIQISDKY
-113 YWKENPDKKKFME
+113 YWDENPDKRKFME
-126 NVYREQIKDFKEKF
+126 DVYREQIKDLQEMF
-140 PDFIITNAML
+140 PNLIITNAML
-150 HLDEASPHLH
+150 HLDEASPHIH
-160 VLGIPKATGYKR
+160 ILGIPKATDYKR
-172 GMSSQCAKSKIFTPE
+172 GLQAQCAKSKVFTPE
-187 TLEKMQKEMRE
+187 ILEKTQEEMRE
-198 NALVSMR
+198 KALNSMR
-205 KFADPNF
+205 KFADPDF
-212 NFKEKEKGR
+212 TFKKKEKGR

-276 FHNLPDLRHKLDK
+276 FHNLPDLRDKLDK

-294 ISNINWLVQNH
+294 ISNIDWLVQNH
-305 LKNLSRNFSSM
+305 LKKLSRNFSSM

-331 RKSAERDFYRDTYS
+331 RKSAERDFYRETYL

-612 PKIFRDVITRIK
+612 PKIFRDVIARIK

-629 IADYFG
+629 VADYLG
-635 VKVVHQGKD
+635 VEVVFRGRD
-644 FQKYKHTQPVKIKE
+644 VQKYKHTQPVKIKE

>member
-1 MSNGSYSIHI
+1 MNGSYSIHI
-11 SGRKHSIKNKKNLV
+11 SSRQHAIKNKKQLV
-25 SFYNHILRVYQ
+25 SFYKHILRLYQ
-36 EKKGTYDKDKIVELI
+36 EKKGTYDKDKIIELI
-51 ENPCKSAKDY
+51 ENPCKSANDY
-61 IKVFNNSFL
+61 VKVFNKSFSNEL
-70 EEVSEYNNKQKRKDR
+70 LEYNNKQKRDDR

-91 KHVEATDKDVAV
+91 KHVESSDKDIAV
-103 EIIIQISDQY
+103 EIIIQISDKY
-113 YWKENPDKKKFME
+113 YWDENPDKRKFME
-126 NVYREQIKDFKEKF
+126 DVYREQIKDLQEMF
-140 PDFIITNAML
+140 PNLIITNAML
-150 HLDEASPHLH
+150 HLDEASPHIH
-160 VLGIPKATGYKR
+160 ILGIPKATDYKR
-172 GMSSQCAKSKIFTPE
+172 GLQAQCAKSKVFTPE
-187 TLEKMQKEMRE
+187 ILEKTQEEMRE
-198 NALVSMR
+198 KALNSMR
-205 KFADPNF
+205 KFADPDF
-212 NFKEKEKGR
+212 TFKKKEKGR

-276 FHNLPDLRHKLDK
+276 FHNLPDLRDKLDK

-294 ISNINWLVQNH
+294 ISNIDWLVQNH
-305 LKNLSRNFSSM
+305 LKKLSRNFSSM

-331 RKSAERDFYRDTYS
+331 RKSAERDFYRETYL

-359 AEKEKTKKSNIEKAV
+359 TEKEKTKKSNIKKAV
-374 NLAVKELAR
+374 DLAVKELAR

-411 EVERQLFQIYSDL
+411 EVEKQLFQIYSDL

-515 EKLVEMKF
+515 ERLVEMKF
-523 DEKINSMDYE
+523 NEKINSLDYE
-533 IDVNNAIEEGIKA
+533 IEVNNAIEEGIKA

-612 PKIFRDVITRIK
+612 PKIFRDVIARIK
-624 EKIQE
+624 EKIQGV
-629 IADYFG
+629 ADYLG
-635 VKVVHQGKD
+635 VEVVFRGRD
-644 FQKYKHTQPVKIKE
+644 VQKYKHTQPVKIKE

>member
-1 MSNGSYSIHI
+1 MNGSYSFHI
-11 SGRKHSIKNKKNLV
+11 SSRQHAIKNKKQLV
-25 SFYNHILRVYQ
+25 SFYKHILRLYQ
-36 EKKGTYDKDKIVELI
+36 EKKGTYDKDKIIELI
-51 ENPCKSAKDY
+51 ENPCKSANDY
-61 IKVFNNSFL
+61 VKVFNKSFSNEL
-70 EEVSEYNNKQKRKDR
+70 LEYNNKQKRDDR

-91 KHVEATDKDVAV
+91 KHVESSDKDIAV
-103 EIIIQISDQY
+103 EIIIQISDKY
-113 YWKENPDKKKFME
+113 YWDENPDKRKFME
-126 NVYREQIKDFKEKF
+126 DVYREQIKDLQEMF
-140 PDFIITNAML
+140 PNLIITNAML

-160 VLGIPKATGYKR
+160 ILGIPKATDYKR
-172 GMSSQCAKSKIFTPE
+172 GLLAQCAKSKVFTPE
-187 TLEKMQKEMRE
+187 ILEKTQEEMRE
-198 NALVSMR
+198 KALNSMR
-205 KFADPNF
+205 KFADPDF
-212 NFKEKEKGR
+212 TFKKKEKGR

-235 NNDKI
+235 GNDRR
-240 NQVNN
+240 NQLNN
-245 DLKSDIMENFNEI
+245 DLTADIQENFNEI
-258 GEISRQIEKSS
+258 DKISKQIERS
-269 KNIFYRI
+269 KKNFFYRV
-276 FHNLPDLRHKLDK
+276 FHNLPDLRDKLDK

-294 ISNINWLVQNH
+294 ISNIDWLVQNH
-305 LKNLSRNFSSM
+305 LKKLSRNFSSM

-331 RKSAERDFYRDTYS
+331 RKSAERDFYRETYL

-374 NLAVKELAR
+374 DLAVKELAR

-398 IENNPGELEDLMK
+398 IENNPGELENLMK
-411 EVERQLFQIYSDL
+411 EVENQLFQLYSDL

-431 LFKKRRSQIRNEVV
+431 FFKKRRSQIRNEVV

-496 EALENPSD
+496 EALENPSN

-523 DEKINSMDYE
+523 DEKINSLDYE
-533 IDVNNAIEEGIKA
+533 IEVNNAIEEGIKA

-560 KIIKVAHE
+560 KVIKVAHE

-590 QVKPALEI
+590 QVEPALEI
-598 VSMGCGIEDMAKSD
+598 VSMGCGIKDMDKSD

-629 IADYFG
+629 IADYLG

>member
-1 MSNGSYSIHI
+1 MNGSYSIHI
-11 SGRKHSIKNKKNLV
+11 SSRQHAIKNKKQLV
-25 SFYNHILRVYQ
+25 SFYKHILRLYQ
-36 EKKGTYDKDKIVELI
+36 EKKGTYDKDKIIELI
-51 ENPCKSAKDY
+51 ENPCKSANDY
-61 IKVFNNSFL
+61 VKVFNKSFSNEL
-70 EEVSEYNNKQKRKDR
+70 LEYNNKQKRDDR

-91 KHVEATDKDVAV
+91 KHVESSDKDIAV
-103 EIIIQISDQY
+103 EIIIQISDKY
-113 YWKENPDKKKFME
+113 YWDENPDKRKFME
-126 NVYREQIKDFKEKF
+126 DVYREQIKDLQEMF
-140 PDFIITNAML
+140 PNLIITNAML
-150 HLDEASPHLH
+150 HLDEASPHIH
-160 VLGIPKATGYKR
+160 ILGIPKATDYKR
-172 GMSSQCAKSKIFTPE
+172 GLQAQCAKSKVFTPE
-187 TLEKMQKEMRE
+187 ILEKTQEEMRE
-198 NALVSMR
+198 KALNSMR
-205 KFADPNF
+205 KFADPDF
-212 NFKEKEKGR
+212 TFKKKEKGR

-276 FHNLPDLRHKLDK
+276 FHNLPDLRDKLDK

-294 ISNINWLVQNH
+294 ISNIDWLVQNH
-305 LKNLSRNFSSM
+305 LKKLSRNFSSM

-331 RKSAERDFYRDTYS
+331 RKSAERDFYRETYL

-629 IADYFG
+629 VADYLG
-635 VKVVHQGKD
+635 VEVVFRGRD
-644 FQKYKHTQPVKIKE
+644 VQKYKHTQPVKIKE

>member
-1 MSNGSYSIHI
+1 MNGSYSFHI
-11 SGRKHSIKNKKNLV
+11 SSRQHAIKNKKQLV
-25 SFYNHILRVYQ
+25 SFYKHILRLYQ
-36 EKKGTYDKDKIVELI
+36 EKKGTYDKDKIIELI
-51 ENPCKSAKDY
+51 ENPCKSANDY
-61 IKVFNNSFL
+61 VKVFNKSFSNEL
-70 EEVSEYNNKQKRKDR
+70 LEYNNKQKRDDR

-91 KHVEATDKDVAV
+91 KHVESSDKDIAV
-103 EIIIQISDQY
+103 EIIIQISDKY
-113 YWKENPDKKKFME
+113 YWDENPDKRKFME
-126 NVYREQIKDFKEKF
+126 DVYREQIKDLQEMF
-140 PDFIITNAML
+140 PNLIITNAML
-150 HLDEASPHLH
+150 HLDEASPHIH
-160 VLGIPKATGYKR
+160 ILGIPKATDYKR
-172 GMSSQCAKSKIFTPE
+172 GLLAQCAKSKVFTPE
-187 TLEKMQKEMRE
+187 ILEKTQEEMRE
-198 NALVSMR
+198 KALNSMR
-205 KFADPNF
+205 KFADPDF
-212 NFKEKEKGR
+212 TFKKKEKGR

-235 NNDKI
+235 GNDRR
-240 NQVNN
+240 NQLNN
-245 DLKSDIMENFNEI
+245 DLTADIMENFNEI
-258 GEISRQIEKSS
+258 DEISRQIEKFR
-269 KNIFYRI
+269 KNFFYRI
-276 FHNLPDLRHKLDK
+276 FHNLPDLRDKLDK

-294 ISNINWLVQNH
+294 ISNIDWLVQNH

-331 RKSAERDFYRDTYS
+331 RKSAERDFYRETYL

-374 NLAVKELAR
+374 DLAVKELAR
-383 TPEIYNKVVEIKKKE
+383 TPEIYNRVVEIKKKE
-398 IENNPGELEDLMK
+398 IEDNPSELEDLMK
-411 EVERQLFQIYSDL
+411 EVENQLFQLYSDM
-424 IRNSDKD
+424 IRKSDKD
-431 LFKKRRSQIRNEVV
+431 LFKKKRVQIQNEVV

-523 DEKINSMDYE
+523 DEKINSLDYE
-533 IDVNNAIEEGIKA
+533 IEVNNAIEEGIKA

-560 KIIKVAHE
+560 KVIKVAHE

-612 PKIFRDVITRIK
+612 PKIFRDVVSKIK
-624 EKIQE
+624 EKIQK
-629 IADYFG
+629 IADYWG
-635 VKVVHQGKD
+635 IDVVFRGKD
-644 FQKYKHTQPVKIKE
+644 IQKYKHMQPVKIKE

>member
-1 MSNGSYSIHI
+1 MNGSYSIHI
-11 SGRKHSIKNKKNLV
+11 SSRQHAIKNKKQLV
-25 SFYNHILRVYQ
+25 SFYKHILRLYQ
-36 EKKGTYDKDKIVELI
+36 EKKGTYDKDKIIELI
-51 ENPCKSAKDY
+51 ENPCKSANDY
-61 IKVFNNSFL
+61 VKVFNKSFSNEL
-70 EEVSEYNNKQKRKDR
+70 LEYNNKQKRDDR

-91 KHVEATDKDVAV
+91 KHVESSDKDIAV
-103 EIIIQISDQY
+103 EIIIQISDKY
-113 YWKENPDKKKFME
+113 YWDENPDKRKFME
-126 NVYREQIKDFKEKF
+126 DVYREQIKDLQEMF
-140 PDFIITNAML
+140 PNLIITNAML
-150 HLDEASPHLH
+150 HLDEASPHIH
-160 VLGIPKATGYKR
+160 ILGIPKATDYKR
-172 GMSSQCAKSKIFTPE
+172 GLQAQCAKSKVFTPE
-187 TLEKMQKEMRE
+187 ILEKTQEEMRE
-198 NALVSMR
+198 KALNSMR
-205 KFADPNF
+205 KFADPDF
-212 NFKEKEKGR
+212 TFKKKEKGR

-276 FHNLPDLRHKLDK
+276 FHNLPDLRDKLDK

-294 ISNINWLVQNH
+294 ISNIDWLVQNH

-374 NLAVKELAR
+374 DLAVKELAR

-411 EVERQLFQIYSDL
+411 EVEKQLFQIYSDL

-612 PKIFRDVITRIK
+612 PKIFRDVIARIK
-624 EKIQE
+624 EKIQGV
-629 IADYFG
+629 ADYLG
-635 VKVVHQGKD
+635 VEVVFRGRD
-644 FQKYKHTQPVKIKE
+644 VQKYKHTQPVKIKE

>member
-1 MSNGSYSIHI
+1 MNGSYSIHI
-11 SGRKHSIKNKKNLV
+11 SSRQHAIKNKKQLV
-25 SFYNHILRVYQ
+25 SFYKHILRLYQ
-36 EKKGTYDKDKIVELI
+36 EKKGTYDKDKIIELI
-51 ENPCKSAKDY
+51 ENPCKSANDY
-61 IKVFNNSFL
+61 VKVFNKSFSNEL
-70 EEVSEYNNKQKRKDR
+70 LEYNNKQKRDDR

-91 KHVEATDKDVAV
+91 KHVESSDKDIAV
-103 EIIIQISDQY
+103 EIIIQISDKY
-113 YWKENPDKKKFME
+113 YWDENPDKRKFME
-126 NVYREQIKDFKEKF
+126 DVYREQIKDLQEMF
-140 PDFIITNAML
+140 PNLIITNAML
-150 HLDEASPHLH
+150 HLDEASPHIH
-160 VLGIPKATGYKR
+160 ILGIPKATDYKR
-172 GMSSQCAKSKIFTPE
+172 GLLAQCAKSKVFTPE
-187 TLEKMQKEMRE
+187 ILEKTQEEMRE
-198 NALVSMR
+198 KALNSMR
-205 KFADPNF
+205 KFADPDF
-212 NFKEKEKGR
+212 TFKKKEKGR

-276 FHNLPDLRHKLDK
+276 FHNLPDLRDKLDK

-294 ISNINWLVQNH
+294 ISNIDWLVQNH
-305 LKNLSRNFSSM
+305 LKKLSRNFSSM

-331 RKSAERDFYRDTYS
+331 RKSAERDFYRETYS

-374 NLAVKELAR
+374 DLAVKELAR

-411 EVERQLFQIYSDL
+411 EVEKQLFQIYSDL

-464 AIDEYRKSELERDLS
+464 AIDEYRKSEIERELS
-479 ETEKAGINKE
+479 EPEKTEINKE

-496 EALENPSD
+496 EALENPSN

-523 DEKINSMDYE
+523 DEKINSLDYE
-533 IDVNNAIEEGIKA
+533 IEVNNAIEEGIKA

-560 KIIKVAHE
+560 KVIKVAHE

-612 PKIFRDVITRIK
+612 PKIFRDVIARIK
-624 EKIQE
+624 EKIQGV
-629 IADYFG
+629 ADYLG
-635 VKVVHQGKD
+635 VEVVFRD
-644 FQKYKHTQPVKIKE
+644 RDVQKYKHTQPVKIKE

>member
-1 MSNGSYSIHI
+1 M
-11 SGRKHSIKNKKNLV
+11 
-25 SFYNHILRVYQ
+25 
-36 EKKGTYDKDKIVELI
+36 
-51 ENPCKSAKDY
+51 
-61 IKVFNNSFL
+61 
-70 EEVSEYNNKQKRKDR
+70 EYNNKQKRDDR

-91 KHVEATDKDVAV
+91 KHVESSDKDIAV
-103 EIIIQISDQY
+103 EIIIQISDKY
-113 YWKENPDKKKFME
+113 YWDENPDKRKFME
-126 NVYREQIKDFKEKF
+126 DVYREQIKDLQEMF
-140 PDFIITNAML
+140 PNLIITNAML
-150 HLDEASPHLH
+150 HLDEASPHIH
-160 VLGIPKATGYKR
+160 ILGIPKATDYKR
-172 GMSSQCAKSKIFTPE
+172 GLQAQCAKSKVFTPE
-187 TLEKMQKEMRE
+187 ILEKTQEEMRE
-198 NALVSMR
+198 KALNSMR
-205 KFADPNF
+205 KFADPDF
-212 NFKEKEKGR
+212 TFKKKEKGR

-276 FHNLPDLRHKLDK
+276 FHNLPDLRDKLDK

-294 ISNINWLVQNH
+294 ISNIDWLVQNH
-305 LKNLSRNFSSM
+305 LKKLSRNFSSM

-331 RKSAERDFYRDTYS
+331 RKSAERDFYRETYL

-612 PKIFRDVITRIK
+612 PKIFRDVIARIK
-624 EKIQE
+624 EKIQGV
-629 IADYFG
+629 ADYLG
-635 VKVVHQGKD
+635 VEVVFRGRD
-644 FQKYKHTQPVKIKE
+644 VQKYKHTQPVKIKE

>member
-1 MSNGSYSIHI
+1 MNGSYSIHI
-11 SGRKHSIKNKKNLV
+11 SSRQHAIKNKKQLV
-25 SFYNHILRVYQ
+25 SFYKHILRLYQ
-36 EKKGTYDKDKIVELI
+36 EKKGTYDKDKIIELI
-51 ENPCKSAKDY
+51 ENPCKSANDY
-61 IKVFNNSFL
+61 VKVFNKSFSNEL
-70 EEVSEYNNKQKRKDR
+70 LEYNNKQKRDDR

-91 KHVEATDKDVAV
+91 KHVESSDKDIAV
-103 EIIIQISDQY
+103 EIIIQISDKY
-113 YWKENPDKKKFME
+113 YWDENPDKRKFME
-126 NVYREQIKDFKEKF
+126 DVYREQIKDLQEMF
-140 PDFIITNAML
+140 PNLIITNAML
-150 HLDEASPHLH
+150 HLDEASPHIH
-160 VLGIPKATGYKR
+160 ILGIPKATDYKR
-172 GMSSQCAKSKIFTPE
+172 GLQAQCAKSKVFTPE
-187 TLEKMQKEMRE
+187 ILEKTQEEMRE
-198 NALVSMR
+198 KALNSMR
-205 KFADPNF
+205 KFADPDF
-212 NFKEKEKGR
+212 TFKKKEKGR

-276 FHNLPDLRHKLDK
+276 FHNLPDLRDKLDK

-294 ISNINWLVQNH
+294 ISNIDWLVQNH
-305 LKNLSRNFSSM
+305 LKKLSRNFSSM

-411 EVERQLFQIYSDL
+411 EVEKQLFQIYSDL

-464 AIDEYRKSELERDLS
+464 AIDEYRKSEIERDLS

-612 PKIFRDVITRIK
+612 PKIFRDVVSKIK
-624 EKIQE
+624 EKIQK
-629 IADYFG
+629 IADYLGIDLVFR
-635 VKVVHQGKD
+635 GKD
-644 FQKYKHTQPVKIKE
+644 IQKYKHMQPVKIKE
-658 KSIIKE
+658 KPIIK

>member
-1 MSNGSYSIHI
+1 MNGSYSFHI
-11 SGRKHSIKNKKNLV
+11 SSRQHAIKNKKQLV
-25 SFYNHILRVYQ
+25 SFYKHILRLYQ
-36 EKKGTYDKDKIVELI
+36 EKKGTYDKDKIIELI
-51 ENPCKSAKDY
+51 ENPCKSANDY
-61 IKVFNNSFL
+61 VKVFNKSFSNEL
-70 EEVSEYNNKQKRKDR
+70 LEYNNKQKRDDR

-91 KHVEATDKDVAV
+91 KHVESSDKDIAV
-103 EIIIQISDQY
+103 EIIIQISDKY
-113 YWKENPDKKKFME
+113 YWDENPDKRKFME
-126 NVYREQIKDFKEKF
+126 DVYREQIKDLQEMF
-140 PDFIITNAML
+140 PNLIITNAML
-150 HLDEASPHLH
+150 HLDEASPHIH
-160 VLGIPKATGYKR
+160 ILGIPKATDYKR
-172 GMSSQCAKSKIFTPE
+172 GLLAQCAKSKVFTPE
-187 TLEKMQKEMRE
+187 ILEKTQEEMRE
-198 NALVSMR
+198 KALNSMR
-205 KFADPNF
+205 KFADPDF
-212 NFKEKEKGR
+212 TFKKKEKGR

-235 NNDKI
+235 GNDRR
-240 NQVNN
+240 NQLNN
-245 DLKSDIMENFNEI
+245 DLTADIQENFNEI
-258 GEISRQIEKSS
+258 DEISRQIEKFR
-269 KNIFYRI
+269 KNFFYRI
-276 FHNLPDLRHKLDK
+276 FHNLPDLRDKLDK

-294 ISNINWLVQNH
+294 ISNIDWLVQNH

-331 RKSAERDFYRDTYS
+331 RKSAERDFYRETYL

-374 NLAVKELAR
+374 DLAVKELAR

-411 EVERQLFQIYSDL
+411 EVEKQLFQIYSDL

-496 EALENPSD
+496 EALENPSN

-515 EKLVEMKF
+515 ERLVEMKF

-590 QVKPALEI
+590 QVEPALEI
-598 VSMGCGIEDMAKSD
+598 VSMGCGIKDMDKSD
-612 PKIFRDVITRIK
+612 PKIFRDVVSKIK
-624 EKIQE
+624 EKIQK
-629 IADYFG
+629 IADYWG
-635 VKVVHQGKD
+635 IDVVFRGKD
-644 FQKYKHTQPVKIKE
+644 IQKYKHMQPVKIKE

>member
-1 MSNGSYSIHI
+1 MNGSYSFHI
-11 SGRKHSIKNKKNLV
+11 SSRQHAIKNKKQLV
-25 SFYNHILRVYQ
+25 SFYKHILRLYQ
-36 EKKGTYDKDKIVELI
+36 EKKGTYDKDKIIELI
-51 ENPCKSAKDY
+51 ENPCKSANDY
-61 IKVFNNSFL
+61 VKVFNKSFSNEL
-70 EEVSEYNNKQKRKDR
+70 LEYNNKQKRDDR

-91 KHVEATDKDVAV
+91 KHVESSDKDIAV
-103 EIIIQISDQY
+103 EIIIQISDKY
-113 YWKENPDKKKFME
+113 YWDENPDKRKFME
-126 NVYREQIKDFKEKF
+126 DVYREQIKDLQEMF
-140 PDFIITNAML
+140 PNLIITNAML
-150 HLDEASPHLH
+150 HLDEASPHIH
-160 VLGIPKATGYKR
+160 ILGIPKATDYKR
-172 GMSSQCAKSKIFTPE
+172 GLLAQCAKSKVFTPE
-187 TLEKMQKEMRE
+187 ILEKTQEEMRE
-198 NALVSMR
+198 KALNSMR
-205 KFADPNF
+205 KFADPDF
-212 NFKEKEKGR
+212 TFKKKEKGR

-235 NNDKI
+235 GNDRR
-240 NQVNN
+240 NQLNN
-245 DLKSDIMENFNEI
+245 DLTADIMENFNEI
-258 GEISRQIEKSS
+258 DEISRQIEKFR
-269 KNIFYRI
+269 KNFFYRI
-276 FHNLPDLRHKLDK
+276 FHNLPDLRDKLDK

-294 ISNINWLVQNH
+294 ISNIDWLVQNH

-316 DEFLEGFPVIDFEGI
+316 DEFLEGFPVINFEGI
-331 RKSAERDFYRDTYS
+331 RKSAERDFYRETYL

-374 NLAVKELAR
+374 DLAVKELAR

-411 EVERQLFQIYSDL
+411 EVENQLFQLYSDL

-431 LFKKRRSQIRNEVV
+431 FFKKRRIRIQNEVV

-533 IDVNNAIEEGIKA
+533 IDINNAIEEGIKA
-546 SAEKNLAAGSLMAD
+546 SAEKNLAASSLMAD
-560 KIIKVAHE
+560 EVIKVAHE

-598 VSMGCGIEDMAKSD
+598 VSMGCGIKDMDKYD
-612 PKIFRDVITRIK
+612 PKIFRDVVSKIK
-624 EKIQE
+624 EKIQK
-629 IADYFG
+629 IADYLGIDLVFR
-635 VKVVHQGKD
+635 GKD
-644 FQKYKHTQPVKIKE
+644 IQKYKHMQPVKIKE
-658 KSIIKE
+658 KPIIK

>member
-1 MSNGSYSIHI
+1 MNGSYSIHI
-11 SGRKHSIKNKKNLV
+11 SSRQHAIKNKKQLV
-25 SFYNHILRVYQ
+25 SFYKHILRLYQ
-36 EKKGTYDKDKIVELI
+36 EKKGTYDKDKIIELI
-51 ENPCKSAKDY
+51 ENPCKSANDY
-61 IKVFNNSFL
+61 VKVFNKSFSNEL
-70 EEVSEYNNKQKRKDR
+70 LEYNNKQKRDDR

-91 KHVEATDKDVAV
+91 KHVESSDKDIAV
-103 EIIIQISDQY
+103 EIIIQISDKY
-113 YWKENPDKKKFME
+113 YWDENPDKRKFME
-126 NVYREQIKDFKEKF
+126 DVYREQIKDLQEMF
-140 PDFIITNAML
+140 PNLIITNAML
-150 HLDEASPHLH
+150 HLDEASPHIH
-160 VLGIPKATGYKR
+160 ILGIPKATDYKR
-172 GMSSQCAKSKIFTPE
+172 GLLAQCAKSKVFTPE
-187 TLEKMQKEMRE
+187 ILEKTQEEMRE
-198 NALVSMR
+198 KALNSMR
-205 KFADPNF
+205 KFADPDF
-212 NFKEKEKGR
+212 TFKKKEKGR

-276 FHNLPDLRHKLDK
+276 FHNLPDLRDKLDK

-294 ISNINWLVQNH
+294 ISNIDWLVQNH
-305 LKNLSRNFSSM
+305 LKKLSRNFSSM

-331 RKSAERDFYRDTYS
+331 RKSAERDFYRETYL

-560 KIIKVAHE
+560 KVINVAHE

-612 PKIFRDVITRIK
+612 PKIFRDVIARIK
-624 EKIQE
+624 EKIQGV
-629 IADYFG
+629 ADYLG
-635 VKVVHQGKD
+635 VEVVFRGRD
-644 FQKYKHTQPVKIKE
+644 VQKYKHTQPVKIKE

>member
-1 MSNGSYSIHI
+1 MNGSYSFHI
-11 SGRKHSIKNKKNLV
+11 SSRQHAIKNKKQLV
-25 SFYNHILRVYQ
+25 SFYKHILRLYQ
-36 EKKGTYDKDKIVELI
+36 EKKGTYDKDKIIELI
-51 ENPCKSAKDY
+51 ENPCKSANDY
-61 IKVFNNSFL
+61 VKVFNKSFSNEL
-70 EEVSEYNNKQKRKDR
+70 LEYNNKQKRDDR

-91 KHVEATDKDVAV
+91 KHVESSDKDIAV
-103 EIIIQISDQY
+103 EIIIQISDKY
-113 YWKENPDKKKFME
+113 YWDENPDKRKFME
-126 NVYREQIKDFKEKF
+126 DVYREQIKDLQEMF
-140 PDFIITNAML
+140 PNLIITNAML
-150 HLDEASPHLH
+150 HLDEASPHIH
-160 VLGIPKATGYKR
+160 ILGIPKATDYKR
-172 GMSSQCAKSKIFTPE
+172 GLLAQCAKSKVFTPE
-187 TLEKMQKEMRE
+187 ILEKTQEEMRE
-198 NALVSMR
+198 KALNSMR
-205 KFADPNF
+205 KFADPDF
-212 NFKEKEKGR
+212 TFKKKEKGR

-235 NNDKI
+235 GNDRR
-240 NQVNN
+240 NQLNN
-245 DLKSDIMENFNEI
+245 DLTADIQENFNEI
-258 GEISRQIEKSS
+258 DEISRQIEKFR
-269 KNIFYRI
+269 KNFFYRI
-276 FHNLPDLRHKLDK
+276 FHNLPDLRDKLDK

-294 ISNINWLVQNH
+294 ISNIDWLVQNH

-331 RKSAERDFYRDTYS
+331 RKSAERDFYRETYL

-374 NLAVKELAR
+374 DLAVKELAR

-398 IENNPGELEDLMK
+398 IENNPGELENLMK
-411 EVERQLFQIYSDL
+411 EVENQLFQLYSDL

-431 LFKKRRSQIRNEVV
+431 FFKKRRSQIRNEVV

-496 EALENPSD
+496 EALENPSN

-515 EKLVEMKF
+515 ERLVEMKF
-523 DEKINSMDYE
+523 DEKINSLDYE
-533 IDVNNAIEEGIKA
+533 IEVNNAIEEGIKA

-560 KIIKVAHE
+560 KVIKVAHE

-590 QVKPALEI
+590 QVEPALEI
-598 VSMGCGIEDMAKSD
+598 VSMGCGIKDMDKYD
-612 PKIFRDVITRIK
+612 PKIFRDVVSKIK
-624 EKIQE
+624 EKIQK
-629 IADYFG
+629 IADYWG
-635 VKVVHQGKD
+635 IDVVFRGKD
-644 FQKYKHTQPVKIKE
+644 IQKYKHMQPVKIKE

>member
-1 MSNGSYSIHI
+1 MNGSYSFHI
-11 SGRKHSIKNKKNLV
+11 SSRQHAIKNKKQLV
-25 SFYNHILRVYQ
+25 SFYKHILRLYQ
-36 EKKGTYDKDKIVELI
+36 EKKGTYDKDKIIELI
-51 ENPCKSAKDY
+51 ENPCKSANDY
-61 IKVFNNSFL
+61 VKVFNKSFSNEL
-70 EEVSEYNNKQKRKDR
+70 LEYNNKQKRDDR

-91 KHVEATDKDVAV
+91 KHVESSDKDIAV
-103 EIIIQISDQY
+103 EIIIQISDKY
-113 YWKENPDKKKFME
+113 YWDENPDKRKFME
-126 NVYREQIKDFKEKF
+126 DVYREQIKDLQEMF
-140 PDFIITNAML
+140 PNLIITNAML
-150 HLDEASPHLH
+150 HLDEASPHIH
-160 VLGIPKATGYKR
+160 ILGIPKATDYKR
-172 GMSSQCAKSKIFTPE
+172 GLLAQCAKSKVFTPE
-187 TLEKMQKEMRE
+187 ILEKTQEEMRE
-198 NALVSMR
+198 KALNSMR
-205 KFADPNF
+205 KFADPDF
-212 NFKEKEKGR
+212 TFKKKEKGR

-235 NNDKI
+235 GNDRR
-240 NQVNN
+240 NQLNN
-245 DLKSDIMENFNEI
+245 DLTADIMENFNEI
-258 GEISRQIEKSS
+258 DEISRQIEKFR
-269 KNIFYRI
+269 KNFFYRI
-276 FHNLPDLRHKLDK
+276 FHNLPDLRDKLDK

-294 ISNINWLVQNH
+294 ISNIDWLVQNH

-316 DEFLEGFPVIDFEGI
+316 DEFLEGFPVINFEGI
-331 RKSAERDFYRDTYS
+331 RKSAERDFYRETYL

-374 NLAVKELAR
+374 DLAVKELAR

-411 EVERQLFQIYSDL
+411 EVENQLFQLYSDL

-431 LFKKRRSQIRNEVV
+431 FFKKRRIRIQNEVV

-533 IDVNNAIEEGIKA
+533 IDINNAIEEGIKA
-546 SAEKNLAAGSLMAD
+546 SAEKNLAASSLMAD
-560 KIIKVAHE
+560 EVIKVAHE

-598 VSMGCGIEDMAKSD
+598 VSMGCGIKDMDKYD
-612 PKIFRDVITRIK
+612 PKIFRDVVSKIK
-624 EKIQE
+624 EKIQK
-629 IADYFG
+629 IADYWG
-635 VKVVHQGKD
+635 IDVVFRGKD
-644 FQKYKHTQPVKIKE
+644 IQKYKHMQPVKIKE

>member
-1 MSNGSYSIHI
+1 MNGSYSFHI
-11 SGRKHSIKNKKNLV
+11 SSRQHAIKNKKQLV
-25 SFYNHILRVYQ
+25 SFYKHILRLYQ
-36 EKKGTYDKDKIVELI
+36 EKKGTYDKDKIIELI
-51 ENPCKSAKDY
+51 ENPCKSANDY
-61 IKVFNNSFL
+61 VKVFNKSFSNEL
-70 EEVSEYNNKQKRKDR
+70 LEYNNKQKRDDR

-91 KHVEATDKDVAV
+91 KHVESSDKDIAV
-103 EIIIQISDQY
+103 EIIIQISDKY
-113 YWKENPDKKKFME
+113 YWDENPDKRKFME
-126 NVYREQIKDFKEKF
+126 DVYREQIKDLQEMF
-140 PDFIITNAML
+140 PNLIITNAML
-150 HLDEASPHLH
+150 HLDEASPHIH
-160 VLGIPKATGYKR
+160 ILGIPKATDYKR
-172 GMSSQCAKSKIFTPE
+172 GLQAQCAKSKVFTPE
-187 TLEKMQKEMRE
+187 ILEKTQEEMRE
-198 NALVSMR
+198 KALNSMR
-205 KFADPNF
+205 KFADPDF
-212 NFKEKEKGR
+212 TFKKKEKGR

-235 NNDKI
+235 GNDRR
-240 NQVNN
+240 NQLNN

-276 FHNLPDLRHKLDK
+276 FHNLPDLRDKLDK

-294 ISNINWLVQNH
+294 ISNIDWLVQNH

-331 RKSAERDFYRDTYS
+331 RKSAERDFYRETYL

-374 NLAVKELAR
+374 DLAVKELAR
-383 TPEIYNKVVEIKKKE
+383 TPEIYNRVVEIKKKE
-398 IENNPGELEDLMK
+398 IEDNPSELEDLMK
-411 EVERQLFQIYSDL
+411 EVENQLFQLYSDM
-424 IRNSDKD
+424 IRKSDKD
-431 LFKKRRSQIRNEVV
+431 LFKKKRVQIQNEVV

-496 EALENPSD
+496 EALENPSN

-515 EKLVEMKF
+515 ERLVEMKF
-523 DEKINSMDYE
+523 DEKINSLDYE
-533 IDVNNAIEEGIKA
+533 IEVNNAIEEGIKA

-590 QVKPALEI
+590 QVEPALEI
-598 VSMGCGIEDMAKSD
+598 VSMGCGIKDMDKSD
-612 PKIFRDVITRIK
+612 PKIFRDVVSKIK
-624 EKIQE
+624 EKIQK
-629 IADYFG
+629 IADYLGIDLVFR
-635 VKVVHQGKD
+635 GKD
-644 FQKYKHTQPVKIKE
+644 IQKYKHMQPVKIKE

>member
-1 MSNGSYSIHI
+1 MNGSYSFHI
-11 SGRKHSIKNKKNLV
+11 SSRQHAIKNKKQLV
-25 SFYNHILRVYQ
+25 SFYKHILRLYQ
-36 EKKGTYDKDKIVELI
+36 EKKGTYDKDKIIELI
-51 ENPCKSAKDY
+51 ENPCKSANDY
-61 IKVFNNSFL
+61 VKVFNKSFSNEL
-70 EEVSEYNNKQKRKDR
+70 LEYNNKQKRDDR

-91 KHVEATDKDVAV
+91 KHVESSDKDIAV
-103 EIIIQISDQY
+103 EIIIQISDKY
-113 YWKENPDKKKFME
+113 YWDENPDKRKFME
-126 NVYREQIKDFKEKF
+126 DVYREQIKDLQEMF
-140 PDFIITNAML
+140 PNLIITNAML
-150 HLDEASPHLH
+150 HLDEASPHIH
-160 VLGIPKATGYKR
+160 ILGIPKATDYKR
-172 GMSSQCAKSKIFTPE
+172 GLLAQCAKSKVFTPE
-187 TLEKMQKEMRE
+187 ILEKTQEEMRE
-198 NALVSMR
+198 KALNSMR
-205 KFADPNF
+205 KFADPDF
-212 NFKEKEKGR
+212 TFKKKEKGR

-235 NNDKI
+235 GNDRR
-240 NQVNN
+240 NQLNN
-245 DLKSDIMENFNEI
+245 DLTADIQENFNEI
-258 GEISRQIEKSS
+258 DKISKQIERS
-269 KNIFYRI
+269 KKNFFYRV
-276 FHNLPDLRHKLDK
+276 FHNLPDLRDKLDK

-294 ISNINWLVQNH
+294 ISNIDWLVQNH
-305 LKNLSRNFSSM
+305 LKKLSRNFSSM

-331 RKSAERDFYRDTYS
+331 RKSAERDFYRETYS

-374 NLAVKELAR
+374 DLAVKELAR

-411 EVERQLFQIYSDL
+411 EVEKQLFQIYSDL

-464 AIDEYRKSELERDLS
+464 AIDEYRKSEIERELS
-479 ETEKAGINKE
+479 EPEKTEINKE

-496 EALENPSD
+496 EALENPSN

-523 DEKINSMDYE
+523 DEKINSLDYE
-533 IDVNNAIEEGIKA
+533 IEVNNAIEEGIKA

-560 KIIKVAHE
+560 KVIKVAHE
-568 AINRYTDISNS
+568 AINRYTGISNS

-590 QVKPALEI
+590 QVEPALEI
-598 VSMGCGIEDMAKSD
+598 VSMGCGIKDMDKSD

-629 IADYFG
+629 IADYLG

>member
-1 MSNGSYSIHI
+1 MNGSYSIHI
-11 SGRKHSIKNKKNLV
+11 SSRQHAIKNKKQLV
-25 SFYNHILRVYQ
+25 SFYKHILRLYQ
-36 EKKGTYDKDKIVELI
+36 EKKGTYDKDKIIELI
-51 ENPCKSAKDY
+51 ENPCKSANDY
-61 IKVFNNSFL
+61 VKVFNKSFSNEL
-70 EEVSEYNNKQKRKDR
+70 LEYNNKQKRDDR

-91 KHVEATDKDVAV
+91 KHVESSDKDIAV
-103 EIIIQISDQY
+103 EIIIQISDKY
-113 YWKENPDKKKFME
+113 YWDENPDKRKFME
-126 NVYREQIKDFKEKF
+126 DVYREQIKDLQEMF
-140 PDFIITNAML
+140 PNLIITNAML
-150 HLDEASPHLH
+150 HLDEASPHIH
-160 VLGIPKATGYKR
+160 ILGIPKATDYKR
-172 GMSSQCAKSKIFTPE
+172 GLQAQCAKSKVFTPE
-187 TLEKMQKEMRE
+187 ILEKTQEEMRE
-198 NALVSMR
+198 KALNSMR
-205 KFADPNF
+205 KFADPDF
-212 NFKEKEKGR
+212 TFKKKEKGR

-276 FHNLPDLRHKLDK
+276 FHNLPDLRDKLDK

-294 ISNINWLVQNH
+294 ISNIDWLVQNH
-305 LKNLSRNFSSM
+305 LKKLSRNFSSM

-331 RKSAERDFYRDTYS
+331 RKSAERDFYRETYL

-411 EVERQLFQIYSDL
+411 EVEKQLFQFYSDL

-629 IADYFG
+629 IADYLG